1 MTFRTTFRGAVL
13 ALAAL
18 CTALTMNACSDNSPT
33 DKDDDGG
40 QGAPITAPY
49 YIQAT
54 MNGKTVTYQTSA
66 LSNGQIGQSMH
77 SRSTN
82 NGTKVWLVQEYSF
95 NKATFANGDFVV
107 DTLADCP
114 RISFIKNYDDTPY
127 DEELDELVRP
137 VMQFGSERT
146 RTDGV
151 QIAWTDG
158 SGKRWCSSW
167 GSGDQAGSS
176 FKVTE
181 HTRIEYQIGQPLGG
195 RYNSKGTFN
204 CTLYDAQGNSMPV
217 TNGKFSLQTV
227 FE

>member
-1 MTFRTTFRGAVL
+1 MTFRTTFRGAFL

-18 CTALTMNACSDNSPT
+18 CTALTMSACSDNSPT
-33 DKDDDGG
+33 DNDDDG
-40 QGAPITAPY
+40 QGTPITAQY

-66 LSNGQIGQSMH
+66 LSNGQIGQAMNG
-77 SRSTN
+77 STTSD
-82 NGTKVWLVQEYSF
+82 GPKVSVIQEYAF
-95 NKATFANGDFVV
+95 NKATYANGDFVV

-114 RISFIKNYDDTPY
+114 RITLIKNFDDTPY
-127 DEELDELVRP
+127 DEELDELISP
-137 VMQFGSERT
+137 TMQFGNERT

-158 SGKRWCSSW
+158 NGKRWCSSW

-176 FKVTE
+176 FTVTE
-181 HTRIEYQIGQPLGG
+181 HTKIEYQIGQPLGG

-204 CTLYDAQGNSMPV
+204 CTLYDAQGNSMTV
-217 TNGKFSLQTV
+217 KNGKFSLQTV